1 MAGGQLI
8 PLEVGEHQDAE
19 GLGAGG
25 LGERVEVPLQ
35 PALELVG
42 PHRPEA
48 TPWNRHPVPGVPT
61 DGNEIGRHDAGG
73 ARVGRWRPW
82 ILSRMRSA
90 ER

>member
-1 MAGGQLI
+1 MI

-61 DGNEIGRHDAGG
+61 DGNEIGRPDAGG